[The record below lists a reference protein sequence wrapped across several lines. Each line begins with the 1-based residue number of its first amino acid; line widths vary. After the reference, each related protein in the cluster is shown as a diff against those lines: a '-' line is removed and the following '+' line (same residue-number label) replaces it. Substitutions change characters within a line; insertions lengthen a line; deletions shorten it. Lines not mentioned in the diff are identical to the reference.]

1 MKHPI
6 PTREAILTA
15 AGRLY
20 GRQGYAGA
28 SMRQIAEEAHVT
40 KATLYHH
47 FPDKAALF
55 REALAHS
62 LAELHT
68 RIDEATEG
76 IENPLARLRAWVHAH
91 LRQFVDQRELVRQVY
106 VILFLPEEA
115 AEGMGDVLWKQRG
128 RLHQILGEC
137 AADGHLDR
145 TDVDDLCRD
154 LMGALEYSG
163 AISLLDPNAP
173 RPGVEL
179 GDRILARFVPAAVP
193 SSHRPPAHP
202 LRDVGR
208 RLAAWLLPFVAT
220 AGLWGASATAQTVEA
235 VPGAGDPLEL
245 ADCIEAA
252 LESNAGLRSVRE
264 GTAELA
270 GRKKQAVAIGLPTL
284 DATGTWSR
292 SRDPSFAL
300 DQTFGG
306 DTGSGD
312 DSEPTTPLDSLLAG
326 FDFIPAPEDIPA
338 QTFWRTS
345 LNAHWEVQPSL
356 IYNAVGAASLG
367 IRHQDLA
374 ILDVEHRT
382 VEEVTKAY
390 HAVVM
395 AGEQLEA
402 LDADIAA
409 KREFLDIT
417 RRRLYLGY
425 STPLDTLRARVAYA
439 NLLPQRRSAAQ
450 GLRDAGSN
458 LNVLMGLSPQTP
470 LTVSSETAL
479 ETGALAAEEALAA
492 VRRRPDLEQ
501 REVYARI
508 LRKNRGA
515 IKAEHRPTLSADA
528 AYGYVTGDFG
538 DFLDKGHDFWNA
550 SVTLRVPLFDGLRTR
565 GRVQEAEAQVRRAYL
580 DYENAARLARLEV
593 LSLLGELEAARTN
606 HKAAQLNLDAAED
619 ALQQMRLRYEL
630 GKADYLSVLDVQAD
644 RFLARSN
651 LIMTRNEVLSLTASF
666 KRALGFSPALSL
678 SEILNQLEP
687 SGS

>member
-20 GRQGYAGA
+20 GRRGYAGA
-28 SMRQIAEEAHVT
+28 SMRQIAEEANVT

-55 REALAHS
+55 KDALAHS
-62 LAELHT
+62 LARLHT
-68 RIDEATEG
+68 RMDEATEG
-76 IENPLARLRAWVHAH
+76 IENPLIRLRAWVHAH
-91 LRQFVDQRELVRQVY
+91 LRQFVDQRELVRQIY
-106 VILFLPEEA
+106 VILFLPEEE
-115 AEGMGDVLWKQRG
+115 AEGVGDVLWKQRG

-137 AADGHLDR
+137 ATAGHLDQD
-145 TDVDDLCRD
+145 DVDDLCRD

-163 AISLLDPNAP
+163 AISLLDPKAP
-173 RPGVEL
+173 RPGEEL

-193 SSHRPPAHP
+193 ADHRSPTHP

-208 RLAAWLLPFVAT
+208 RLATWLLPFVAT
-220 AGLWGASATAQTVEA
+220 AGLWGASANAQTVEA
-235 VPGAGDPLEL
+235 VPGAGSPLAL
-245 ADCIEAA
+245 DDCIEAA
-252 LESNAGLRSVRE
+252 LESNAGLRSARE

-292 SRDPSFAL
+292 GREPSFAL

-306 DTGSGD
+306 GGSDG

-367 IRHQDLA
+367 IRHQEVA
-374 ILDVEHRT
+374 ILDAEHRT

-395 AGEQLEA
+395 AGEQLDA
-402 LDADIAA
+402 LSADSAA
-409 KREFLDIT
+409 KKEFLDIT
-417 RRRLYLGY
+417 RRRLHLGY

-439 NLLPQRRSAAQ
+439 NLMPQQRSAAQ
-450 GLRDAGSN
+450 ALRDAGSN
-458 LNVLMGLSPQTP
+458 LNVLMGLAPQTP
-470 LTVSSETAL
+470 LYVFSEAPL
-479 ETGALAAEEALAA
+479 ETVPVSADQALAG
-492 VRRRPDLEQ
+492 VRTRPDLEQ
-501 REVYARI
+501 LELYARI

-515 IKAEHRPTLSADA
+515 IKAEHRPTVSADA
-528 AYGYVTGDFG
+528 AYGYVTGEFG
-538 DFLDKGHDFWNA
+538 DLFDKGHDFWNA
-550 SVTLRVPLFDGLRTR
+550 SVTLRVPLFDGLRTK

-580 DYENAARLARLEV
+580 EHENASRLARLEV
-593 LSLLGELEAARTN
+593 LSLLGELEAARAN
-606 HKAAQLNLDAAED
+606 HTAAQLNLVAAED
-619 ALQQMRLRYEL
+619 ALDQIRLRYEL

-666 KRALGFSPALSL
+666 KRALGFCPARPLA
-678 SEILNQLEP
+678 EILNQLEP